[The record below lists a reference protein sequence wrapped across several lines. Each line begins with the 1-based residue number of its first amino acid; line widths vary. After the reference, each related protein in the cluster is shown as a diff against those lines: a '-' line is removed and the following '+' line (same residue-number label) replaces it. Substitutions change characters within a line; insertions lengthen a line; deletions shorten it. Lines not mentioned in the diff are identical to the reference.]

1 MSSPADHPQFDQTSQ
16 QITKNYIF
24 MFVCTT
30 IGLSIFSDASPG
42 WLNGVAFLVAGVFT
56 ISIPIAMSMFWLRFH
71 LLPPDIRDM
80 PAYRVFSGF
89 RLPRMVSRLAFSVLD
104 IAVPIGA
111 TWWSYARI
119 FA

>member
-30 IGLSIFSDASPG
+30 IGLMIFSDASPG
-42 WLNGVAFLVAGVFT
+42 WLDGVAFLVAGVFA
-56 ISIPIAMSMFWLRFH
+56 ISIPVAMSMFWLRFR
-71 LLPPDIRDM
+71 LPPPDIRDM
-80 PAYRVFSGF
+80 PAHRAFAGV
-89 RLPRMVSRLAFSVLD
+89 RLSLAVSRLAFSVLD
-104 IAVPIGA
+104 IAVPIGV